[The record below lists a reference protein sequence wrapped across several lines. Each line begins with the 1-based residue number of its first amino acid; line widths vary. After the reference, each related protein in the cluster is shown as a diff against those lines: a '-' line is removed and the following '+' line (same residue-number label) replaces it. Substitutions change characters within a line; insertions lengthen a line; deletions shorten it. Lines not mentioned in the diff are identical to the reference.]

1 MRKPQKVVIALAAL
15 LVLMFVSSFF
25 CGSILQF
32 ETDRFA
38 RIESSD
44 SILFVVRGTCPC
56 PLTVEGPFP
65 KWSDATRAKFK
76 LTNAAQF
83 GQPTEYNLGDDFT
96 VQYGALEFGH
106 ISIDPINKTAVLTGK
121 YTSNYQSSRVMGKFP
136 LTKD

>member
-1 MRKPQKVVIALAAL
+1 MQKPQKVASALAVL
-15 LVLMFVSSFF
+15 LVLIFVSSFF

-44 SILFVVRGTCPC
+44 SILFVVRGICPC

-76 LTNAAQF
+76 STNAVQL
-83 GQPTEYNLGDDFT
+83 GQPAEYNLGHDFT
-96 VQYGALEFGH
+96 VQYGALESGQ

-121 YTSNYQSSRVMGKFP
+121 YTREYQSSRVMGKFP
-136 LTKD
+136 ITN